1 MKASEWIDRVKKQHG
16 WESDYRAAK
25 ELGLSRN
32 AISNYR
38 GGTRLTLDEDVAIKV
53 AGALGER
60 PEAVVLDQMAE
71 RVKTPDLRTA
81 LLAHAKALCILC
93 SIAVAPPNA
102 KRRAAPRP
110 KSHPL
115 NGIWHAIA

>member
-38 GGTRLTLDEDVAIKV
+38 GGTRQTLDEDVAIKV

-60 PEAVVLDQMAE
+60 PEAVVMDQLAE
-71 RVKTPDLRTA
+71 RVKAPDLRA
-81 LLAHAKALCILC
+81 SLLAHARALCILC
-93 SIAVAPPNA
+93 SIVVSPPQP
-102 KRRAAPRP
+102 KRRAASRP

-115 NGIWHAIA
+115 NNVWHAMA